1 MNQPGDFKAT
11 GAPQGPWERTPLE
24 REREMSGSVP
34 HLLRQLT
41 SEVTGLFHKEV
52 SLARAEMRE
61 AVSDIKGGMVSL
73 MSGGIILLAGVIV
86 LLLAA
91 VYGLAEFMDLWLA
104 ALIVGLVTFGLG
116 LLNVPGIVMTIFTG
130 SLLIVVIALPILF
143 RMWRQ
148 RA

>member
-1 MNQPGDFKAT
+1 M
-11 GAPQGPWERTPLE
+11 
-24 REREMSGSVP
+24 
-34 HLLRQLT
+34 
-41 SEVTGLFHKEV
+41 
-52 SLARAEMRE
+52 
-61 AVSDIKGGMVSL
+61 
-73 MSGGIILLAGVIV
+73 
-86 LLLAA
+86 
-91 VYGLAEFMDLWLA
+91 LA